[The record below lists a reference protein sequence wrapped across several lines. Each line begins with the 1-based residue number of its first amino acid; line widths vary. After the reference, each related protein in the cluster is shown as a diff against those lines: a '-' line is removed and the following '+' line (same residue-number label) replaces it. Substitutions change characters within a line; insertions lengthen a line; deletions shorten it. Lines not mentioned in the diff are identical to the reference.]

1 MPRRTLFVLLVVFSL
16 TGVFGHSLWGNDS
29 REGSMIWDM
38 WRHGQ
43 YVNPTLNGEPS
54 WEKPPL
60 MSGAGLVFVS
70 LFGEASPGL
79 LRLPSALAGLGTL
92 LLVMALDR
100 RRGAAENAPAAPPDP
115 ARALAAWTPAFFCG
129 TALLM
134 LEYARNALT
143 DATLACCVTLGLFLF
158 WRGWTRATGGFFAR
172 WAPFVLVA
180 AGSFY
185 AKGLIGPALLG
196 CGAGAFLVWRRR
208 FALLVALGA
217 AGAAALVLLVGPWA
231 FALWRTWGADALRG
245 VFIDNQLGR
254 FFTFAARQDLPA
266 DPYFVHKEAW
276 HFYLRT
282 LPVSLL
288 PWSPLVV
295 LALFGWFRR
304 RTPFRAEFDT
314 FLRAVLLGMMVVLH
328 ASSAKV
334 GVYALP
340 AFPVLFLMT
349 SAWLEERAAAPR
361 LSWPDRAGLALT
373 FALAALM
380 VLGPPVALVAGWFAR
395 PDLLRIPQAVP
406 GTPWIAGALAAGVL
420 AVLAV
425 LLRDA
430 VRPERRARAWGLAP
444 VVVAGLVIPAFAL
457 VEPVMDHDR
466 AVAPVVALAKAMI
479 ADGAEVG
486 LFSDEADDVGQFTVG
501 LDRRVVHCATARDAA
516 AYLEGGNG
524 RRVLVTRRA
533 GALAIRR
540 AAPGTTWA
548 ESVPDDAGRHAR
560 EFVILSGSQLA
571 KRH

>member
-1 MPRRTLFVLLVVFSL
+1 MPRRTLLVLLVVFSL

-43 YVNPTLNGEPS
+43 YVNPTFNGAPS

-60 MSGAGLVFVS
+60 MYWSGVFFVS
-70 LFGEASPGL
+70 LFGKATPGL

-92 LLVMALDR
+92 LLVVWLAR
-100 RRGAAENAPAAPPDP
+100 RRTAGENAPARPPAASD
-115 ARALAAWTPAFFCG
+115 ALAAWTPAFLCG

-143 DATLACCVTLGLFLF
+143 DATLTFCVTLGLALF
-158 WRGWTRATGGFFAR
+158 WRGWTRAHGGFFAR
-172 WAPFVLVA
+172 WSPFVLAA

-196 CGAGAFLVWRRR
+196 CGAGAFLAWRRR

-217 AGAAALVLLVGPWA
+217 AGAVAFVLLVGPWA
-231 FALWRTWGADALRG
+231 FALWKTWGADALRG

-254 FFTFAARQDLPA
+254 FFTFAARPDLPA

-295 LALFGWFRR
+295 LALVDWFRGGS
-304 RTPFRAEFDT
+304 PFRGEFDT
-314 FLRAVLLGMMVVLH
+314 FLRAVLLGMAAVLH

-361 LSWPDRAGLALT
+361 VSWPVRLALGAT
-373 FALAALM
+373 FGLV
-380 VLGPPVALVAGWFAR
+380 VLLLVGPPVALVAGWFAR
-395 PDLLRIPQAVP
+395 PDLLRIPAAVP
-406 GTPWIAGALAAGVL
+406 GTPWCAGLLAAGAILVL
-420 AVLAV
+420 AVLVREAS
-425 LLRDA
+425 
-430 VRPERRARAWGLAP
+430 RPERRPVAWGLAP

-457 VEPVMDHDR
+457 IEPLMDHDR
-466 AVAPVVALAKAMI
+466 EVAPVVSVAQALASGG
-479 ADGAEVG
+479 ADVG
-486 LFSDEADDVGQFTVG
+486 LYSDEADDVGQFTFG
-501 LDRRVVHCATARDAA
+501 LDSRLTLCATAHDAA
-516 AYLEGGNG
+516 QFLLGAN
-524 RRVLVTRRA
+524 RVLITRRA
-533 GALAIRR
+533 GAAAIHR
-540 AAPGTTWA
+540 ASPGTTWA
-548 ESVPDDAGRHAR
+548 ETVPDGAGRHAS
-560 EFVILSGSQLA
+560 EFVVLSGLQLA